1 MGLLYLNLICNLSLV
16 FSILNFSFSII
27 KGIYI
32 NEFIFPILL
41 LTSYLPLYLRNR
53 YRTLFYLFF
62 LLYLIFIFISPSIYD
77 KILLSIISFY
87 IFNLLNKHMKG
98 VRYSSS
104 VEYFRKSI
112 PLIILIIFISIILK
126 YIPEKFLLLERFV
139 IPYIVIYLITSV
151 ILLRTLRY
159 LEYNPLDKKI
169 IFISLRYAIITI
181 FISIILSI
189 PQIRETI
196 FTNFLILARFIFSIF
211 LSVIGLIFI
220 ILSYIFLKFLFFLF
234 SHVTSKKMIKE
245 NPKEFQ
251 LMNQTF
257 KNLMKNFNNKI
268 SLNFI
273 DTLIMIIFSSLIL
286 LITIYIIFK
295 FLKKEDSVEKRE
307 EIYKEE
313 KEFLNPNI
321 NPMRY
326 ILKFLRRKE
335 SIDIIREYYKK
346 YIKESIKRGVNFSLS
361 DTTLDIYEKTKHI
374 YDPILL
380 HKIREIYVLVR
391 YNLGKSPSKMAQEF
405 IKLYKNL
412 IKENRR

>member
-1 MGLLYLNLICNLSLV
+1 
-16 FSILNFSFSII
+16 
-27 KGIYI
+27 
-32 NEFIFPILL
+32 
-41 LTSYLPLYLRNR
+41 
-53 YRTLFYLFF
+53 
-62 LLYLIFIFISPSIYD
+62 
-77 KILLSIISFY
+77 
-87 IFNLLNKHMKG
+87 
-98 VRYSSS
+98 
-104 VEYFRKSI
+104 
-112 PLIILIIFISIILK
+112 
-126 YIPEKFLLLERFV
+126 
-139 IPYIVIYLITSV
+139 
-151 ILLRTLRY
+151 
-159 LEYNPLDKKI
+159 
-169 IFISLRYAIITI
+169 
-181 FISIILSI
+181 
-189 PQIRETI
+189 
-196 FTNFLILARFIFSIF
+196 
-211 LSVIGLIFI
+211 
-220 ILSYIFLKFLFFLF
+220 
-234 SHVTSKKMIKE
+234 MIKE
-245 NPKEFQ
+245 NPEEFQ